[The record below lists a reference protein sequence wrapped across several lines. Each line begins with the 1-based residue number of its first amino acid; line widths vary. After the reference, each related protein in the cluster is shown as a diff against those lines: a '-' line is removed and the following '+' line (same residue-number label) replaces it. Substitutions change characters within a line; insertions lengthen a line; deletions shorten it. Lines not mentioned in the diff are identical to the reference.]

1 MLLSVVSNP
10 SDYLQVSYYV
20 HTLFYRCSAGRGY
33 RCPPHA
39 LINVTYGARAAQ
51 AKGLKTVDASGR
63 QVVSSYVP
71 TNKNSSKPVRTQ
83 PNTYSSPVRT
93 QTGTYSSALSQ
104 ADQAKEK
111 NKVCLMT

>member
-1 MLLSVVSNP
+1 MFLSVAICGFQLSCH
-10 SDYLQVSYYV
+10 V
-20 HTLFYRCSAGRGY
+20 HTSLVYRCSAGRGY

-71 TNKNSSKPVRTQ
+71 TNKSSRTVRTQ

-93 QTGTYSSALSQ
+93 QTNTYSSALSQ
-104 ADQAKEK
+104 ADQAKER
-111 NKVCLMT
+111 NKVWGIQ